1 MLDTSFN
8 RVVATSLKGYS
19 RVITD
24 NITTKQVILW
34 KLGQLGGIESRP
46 GASSI
51 VEPIISE
58 VNGTVQSYSGFDP
71 LNTSVSAG
79 ITAAEYAWKQL
90 AGVASISGI
99 EKFKNSGQ
107 ATQVINLWDA
117 IGKQLAISMRK
128 TVNTQLFGDGT
139 TNSGK
144 DITGLL
150 LAIENGD
157 AWSTY
162 GEIDSNANTFWR
174 NQFIDVA
181 GIDSGGSPN
190 AAELAIFR
198 AGMTSLVNA
207 CLGGGDRPH
216 IIVTTQTL
224 HEYWENRIL
233 LPQEHYERRES
244 DQNMVQSGW
253 ENFLF
258 KGIPVV
264 WDEDMQPNTTG
275 DDGQGMLA
283 LNLDYIKFVM
293 GEGYEFSFTDPI
305 RPDNQDAESVQCLL
319 YCNMV
324 TSNRRRQGR
333 ADFDTSS
340 SS

>member
-1 MLDTSFN
+1 MLDTAFN

-34 KLGQLGGIESRP
+34 KLGQIGGIESRP

-58 VNGTVQSYSGFDP
+58 VNSTVQSYAGFDP
-71 LNTSVSAG
+71 LNTTVQSG

-107 ATQVINLWDA
+107 ATQVVSLWDA
-117 IGKQLAISMRK
+117 VGKQLAISMRK
-128 TVNTQLFGDGT
+128 AVNTQLLSDGT
-139 TNSGK
+139 ANAGK
-144 DITGLL
+144 DITGIQ
-150 LAIENGD
+150 LAVENGD

-174 NQFIDVA
+174 NQFVD
-181 GIDSGGSPN
+181 
-190 AAELAIFR
+190 AADYHTATNLTN
-198 AGMTSLVNA
+198 GMRTLVNS
-207 CLGGGDRPH
+207 CMGGGDFPH
-216 IIVTTQTL
+216 LLVTTQTL
-224 HEYWENRIL
+224 HEAWEATLTANEQYNRV
-233 LPQEHYERRES
+233 ES
-244 DQNMVQSGW
+244 DMDMVRSGW
-253 ENFLF
+253 QNFLF
-258 KGIPVV
+258 KGVPVV
-264 WDEDMQPNTTG
+264 WDEDMLPNTTG
-275 DDGQGMLA
+275 DDAQGMVA
-283 LNLDYIKFVM
+283 LNLDYMKFVM
-293 GEGYEFSFTDPI
+293 GEGYEFTFTDPI

-319 YCNMV
+319 YCNLV

-333 ADFDTSS
+333 MDIATS
-340 SS
+340 